1 MNLSAAPSRSHEPSL
16 RWLVLLP
23 LCAVWTFV
31 PGLSP
36 TWTLFAVSLSIFAVV
51 KCESTLHFLATT
63 QARPTAR
70 ELIAWLFLWVGLDP
84 AAFFTR
90 RTATGPRNSEWF
102 WGVSKLL
109 LGLGLLFIAA
119 PRCLALN
126 ELLAGWVA
134 MIGLVFALH
143 FGAFHLLALAWRRA
157 GRDVVPI
164 MRAPILATSL
174 SEFWSRRWNLAFRD
188 FAHMFVFRPLV
199 RRRRVRLAD
208 WGAFAFSGLVH
219 ELAISVP
226 AGAGYGLPL
235 AYFLLQGC
243 GVWLERRLPLA
254 KHSGWGWCYTFL
266 FTTPAAYWLFHP
278 AFVRRLI
285 LPLIG
290 G

>member
-1 MNLSAAPSRSHEPSL
+1 MNVSAASSTTRKASL

-23 LCAVWTFV
+23 FSAAWAFV

-36 TWTLFAVSLSIFAVV
+36 TWTLFAVSMSIFAVL

-63 QARPTAR
+63 RVRPTAR
-70 ELIAWLFLWVGLDP
+70 ELIAWLLLWVGLDP
-84 AAFFTR
+84 AAFFIR
-90 RTATGPRNSEWF
+90 RAATVPRAGEWI
-102 WGVSKLL
+102 WGASKLL

-119 PRCLALN
+119 PRCLGLN

-134 MIGLVFALH
+134 MTGLIFALH
-143 FGAFHLLALAWRRA
+143 FGAFHVLALAWRRA

-164 MRAPILATSL
+164 MRAPILSMSL

-188 FAHMFVFRPLV
+188 FAHMFVFRPLA
-199 RRRRVRLAD
+199 RRRRIRLAD

-254 KHSGWGWCYTFL
+254 KRPGWGWCYAL
-266 FTTPAAYWLFHP
+266 CFTAPAAWWLFHP